1 MKILRGTAV
10 LVFLAFGVNVFAGDV
25 KADDLYK
32 SKCQGCHGAEGRA
45 TNIGKKLGA
54 KDFQDPEVFKMSQ
67 AERVKVISEGR
78 NKMFAYKGKLTP
90 EEINALAKYIAML
103 K

>member
-1 MKILRGTAV
+1 MKIIRRIAV
-10 LVFLAFGVNVFAGDV
+10 LVFLSFGANAFAGDV

-32 SKCQGCHGAEGRA
+32 SKCQSCHGAEGRA

-54 KDFQDPEVFKMSQ
+54 KDFQDPEVMKMSQ
-67 AERVKVISEGR
+67 AERVEIISDGR
-78 NKMFAYKGKLTP
+78 NKMFAYKSKLSAT
-90 EEINALAKYIAML
+90 EIQALAKYIAML